1 MSVAPSQ
8 SAAGAGRVTGEGRPS
23 AGGTPVRRGRIS
35 PERRR
40 RAAARRRR
48 RLRGFVRLLALA
60 LVIALAVWAGA
71 TVANAS
77 DDPAFFDEQTYTV
90 HPGDTLWEVA
100 ASHYA
105 DSDSDLRE
113 IEWKIER
120 RNGLDGAALSP
131 GQTLVLPPASE
142 F

>member
-8 SAAGAGRVTGEGRPS
+8 SAAGAGRVTGGGHSS
-23 AGGTPVRRGRIS
+23 ASASPVRRRRTS

-40 RAAARRRR
+40 RAVARRRR
-48 RLRGFVRLLALA
+48 RLRGLVRLMALA
-60 LVIALAVWAGA
+60 LVIGLAIWAGA

-77 DDPAFFDEQTYTV
+77 DDPAFFEEHSYTV
-90 HPGDTLWEVA
+90 RPGDTLWEVA
-100 ASHYA
+100 ASHYG
-105 DSDSDLRE
+105 DTGTDLRE
-113 IEWKIER
+113 VVWKIER

-131 GQTLVLPPASE
+131 GQALVLPPASA